1 MHRWNSR
8 TGGGG
13 GIANLDSL
21 TSGTFG
27 HLQLRKLLG
36 SFKVATGVKNYG
48 AKAAFQIEDTTYNRN
63 RRAILDGLRAIAVL
77 LVFLEHST
85 IGHEFMIRRDMDFA
99 GVGRA
104 GVFLFFILSAY
115 LLTTS
120 LIQSGFTFTYFTRR
134 FLRIA
139 PLYYSVLFGLF
150 IYQSII
156 GGPDHYRWWMLHYD
170 GGTQGLFD
178 HLLFRKGN
186 FLFWTIPVEVHFYI
200 LLPLLWLF
208 LKRFGRVAA
217 RLLLVF
223 AIAFGVAAYLVNT
236 RAIEDIIFTHTPFVN
251 SLSSY
256 DVFTFGVL
264 LAWYAP
270 RSEFFYKRYR
280 RLFDLGACVL
290 LVSTIVI
297 AFCVATPHFLWFKL
311 VHPQLIYNSLFFS
324 AAWSAIIISVLNGNR
339 YLNPV
344 LNFRWVRTI
353 GACGF
358 SWYLLHVVVFK
369 LLLQVPLTYTFVN
382 LNRSYINF
390 AISLVCTYLLC
401 RLTYA
406 FIEKPFMKLFQVQ
419 NKPAEVSSTVFAVA
433 R

>member
-1 MHRWNSR
+1 MHRWNSP

-13 GIANLDSL
+13 EIVNSDSL

-27 HLQLRKLLG
+27 HLQLRKLSG
-36 SFKVATGVKNYG
+36 SFKVVTGAQNYG
-48 AKAAFQIEDTTYNRN
+48 PKAAFQIEDTTYNRN
-63 RRAILDGLRAIAVL
+63 QRAILDGLRAIAVL

-104 GVFLFFILSAY
+104 GVFLFFILSAF

-200 LLPLLWLF
+200 LLPL
-208 LKRFGRVAA
+208 
-217 RLLLVF
+217 
-223 AIAFGVAAYLVNT
+223 
-236 RAIEDIIFTHTPFVN
+236 
-251 SLSSY
+251 
-256 DVFTFGVL
+256 
-264 LAWYAP
+264 
-270 RSEFFYKRYR
+270 
-280 RLFDLGACVL
+280 
-290 LVSTIVI
+290 
-297 AFCVATPHFLWFKL
+297 
-311 VHPQLIYNSLFFS
+311 
-324 AAWSAIIISVLNGNR
+324 
-339 YLNPV
+339 
-344 LNFRWVRTI
+344 
-353 GACGF
+353 
-358 SWYLLHVVVFK
+358 
-369 LLLQVPLTYTFVN
+369 
-382 LNRSYINF
+382 
-390 AISLVCTYLLC
+390 
-401 RLTYA
+401 
-406 FIEKPFMKLFQVQ
+406 
-419 NKPAEVSSTVFAVA
+419 
-433 R
+433 